1 MFSVRELSDHLDICM
16 WERLK
21 AMEEECAASVS
32 KWCPQECWEKSKL
45 ACLSPRVQVEA
56 TGWSR

>member
-1 MFSVRELSDHLDICM
+1 MFRVRELSDHLDVCM
-16 WERLK
+16 RERLK

-32 KWCPQECWEKSKL
+32 KWCPEECWEKSKL

-56 TGWSR
+56 TG